1 MRISDCSSDVCSS
14 DLHLCPEKE
23 NDVFTVLDLFA
34 VSFEKTRRLRS
45 EFGYLG
51 FYGMRCAGALAT
63 RVPDTLFD
71 GPDGKT
77 RNKTIQEKVVQ
88 NGDGYAYDQAGA
100 HQRSPKIDIAPDQ
113 KGRNPDTGRES
124 GRKSGCK

>member
-1 MRISDCSSDVCSS
+1 MIRRPPRSTRPDTLFPYTTLFRSSC
-14 DLHLCPEKE
+14 HRCPEKE
-23 NDVFTVLDLFA
+23 NDGFTVLDLFA

-100 HQRSPKIDIAPDQ
+100 HQRSPKKI
-113 KGRNPDTGRES
+113 GRAHV
-124 GRKSGCK
+124 

>member
-71 GPDGKT
+71 GPDGK
-77 RNKTIQEKVVQ
+77 
-88 NGDGYAYDQAGA
+88 
-100 HQRSPKIDIAPDQ
+100 RSEE
-113 KGRNPDTGRES
+113 GRVGKEWVSPCRSRGVAIY
-124 GRKSGCK
+124 